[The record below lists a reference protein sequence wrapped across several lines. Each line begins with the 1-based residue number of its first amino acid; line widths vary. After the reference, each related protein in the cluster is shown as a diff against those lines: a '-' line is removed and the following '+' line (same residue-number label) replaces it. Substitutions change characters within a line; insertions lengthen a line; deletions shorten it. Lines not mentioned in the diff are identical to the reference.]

1 MALCIVRPDPDHVRG
16 MRRND
21 DGITGGDSFVAM
33 PGQVLAAPCFNGFR
47 LLQGGLRGGQAS
59 VAGFCMARGV
69 DIKQGLI

>member
-21 DGITGGDSFVAM
+21 DGGGDSFVAM

-47 LLQGGLRGGQAS
+47 LLQGGFVGGQAR

-69 DIKQGLI
+69 DTKQGRI